1 MNLSSGLKSSLKN
14 DRTTIHVNVRTVDN
28 WELCESC
35 SPLIFVDCLVKQMVI
50 YAENGNLNETLSHTP
65 HAIQLALD
73 ERVAKEDK
81 DQLCPMITQ
90 F

>member
-1 MNLSSGLKSSLKN
+1 
-14 DRTTIHVNVRTVDN
+14 
-28 WELCESC
+28 
-35 SPLIFVDCLVKQMVI
+35 VKQMVI